1 MKIIQEIPWPR
12 LFAEGV
18 AIIISILLAFWIQ
31 AWWEGQKEQEDE
43 RTVLQALLDDFNQKK
58 ELLDGDQRYVTAIFE
73 SATTLLQV
81 ATDSDRNLK
90 ANEIDELIGDI
101 FWYHVSSQWDSAPM
115 NSLMMGGDI
124 ALISNGSV
132 LQKLA
137 ALQNTMARIRNNYDA
152 DKSFHYNTLVPFLSN
167 NANLAQIVSRI
178 EHSPGDQDNIYE
190 FPEIKVSNVVDH
202 SGLLSRKDFQGLLVA
217 KIDLQLDIIR
227 AIQSEQLQRQ
237 LDDITVILETE
248 LAK

>member
-1 MKIIQEIPWPR
+1 
-12 LFAEGV
+12 
-18 AIIISILLAFWIQ
+18 
-31 AWWEGQKEQEDE
+31 
-43 RTVLQALLDDFNQKK
+43 
-58 ELLDGDQRYVTAIFE
+58 
-73 SATTLLQV
+73 
-81 ATDSDRNLK
+81 
-90 ANEIDELIGDI
+90 
-101 FWYHVSSQWDSAPM
+101 
-115 NSLMMGGDI
+115 
-124 ALISNGSV
+124 
-132 LQKLA
+132 
-137 ALQNTMARIRNNYDA
+137 MARIRNNYDA

-190 FPEIKVSNVVDH
+190 FPEIKVSNVLDH
-202 SGLLSRKDFQGLLVA
+202 SGLLSRQDFQGLLVA